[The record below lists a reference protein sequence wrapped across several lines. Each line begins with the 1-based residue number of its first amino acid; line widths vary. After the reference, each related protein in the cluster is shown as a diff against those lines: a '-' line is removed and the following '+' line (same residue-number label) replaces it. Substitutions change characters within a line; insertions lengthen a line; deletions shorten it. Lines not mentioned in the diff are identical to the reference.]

1 VGGSLGGFIAA
12 EAVIANPG
20 RFEKLVLA
28 AAAGISHA
36 RQRPEPAALAGRLAV
51 GLAPL
56 ALGFQERA
64 MRRPKLRHSAFRS
77 VFYKPNELRP
87 ELLYEQYFNG
97 NGRPGFLPALTSLM
111 GYDFI
116 DRLADV
122 DTQTLIVGG
131 RNDLIVPPND
141 AVEYGRLLPNSETVI
156 FDRTGHCP
164 PLERPVR
171 FNRLLEAFLNR

>member
-1 VGGSLGGFIAA
+1 
-12 EAVIANPG
+12 
-20 RFEKLVLA
+20 
-28 AAAGISHA
+28 
-36 RQRPEPAALAGRLAV
+36 
-51 GLAPL
+51 
-56 ALGFQERA
+56 
-64 MRRPKLRHSAFRS
+64 
-77 VFYKPNELRP
+77 
-87 ELLYEQYFNG
+87 
-97 NGRPGFLPALTSLM
+97 M